1 LNQSRRKQNSG
12 AIISSHVFLPDCQ
25 KHNAAV
31 SAATIDKYEIASGGM
46 PRRTHKFV
54 APSPVR
60 RNICAIGRRDVG
72 WYSTIPYALAKSQ
85 AHCSTNLA
93 RIASSKSGQTCI
105 VPELRRWNS
114 RLNQFTIAAMRIFT
128 IIARVLLGLIFVVFG
143 SNAFLHFIPMPP
155 LPQNLAGDF
164 LKVFFASG
172 YVYVIGGMQVV
183 GGLLLLIGRFVPLGL
198 TILAAI
204 IFNIWVFHILMAPE
218 GFPPALVVTLLQL
231 FLLWRYRDSFAGL
244 LRA

>member
-1 LNQSRRKQNSG
+1 
-12 AIISSHVFLPDCQ
+12 
-25 KHNAAV
+25 
-31 SAATIDKYEIASGGM
+31 
-46 PRRTHKFV
+46 
-54 APSPVR
+54 VR

-72 WYSTIPYALAKSQ
+72 WYSTISYALAKSQ
-85 AHCSTNLA
+85 AHCPTNLA
-93 RIASSKSGQTCI
+93 RIDSSKSGQICI
-105 VPELRRWNS
+105 VPEFRRWNS
-114 RLNQFTIAAMRIFT
+114 RLSQFTIAAMRIFT

-155 LPQNLAGDF
+155 PPQNLAGDF

-172 YVYVIGGMQVV
+172 YVYVIGGMQLV

-218 GFPPALVVTLLQL
+218 GFPPALVVTLLEL